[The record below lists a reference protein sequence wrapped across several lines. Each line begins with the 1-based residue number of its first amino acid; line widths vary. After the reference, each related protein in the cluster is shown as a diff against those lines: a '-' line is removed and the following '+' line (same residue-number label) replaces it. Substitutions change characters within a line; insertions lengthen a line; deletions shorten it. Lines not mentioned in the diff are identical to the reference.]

1 MKGGTPMNL
10 NQLYYFKTLAHL
22 EHYTK
27 AAKELEITQP
37 TLSHAISTLEEEMG
51 TKLFQRRGRN
61 VSLTKYGRFFLDY
74 VEEAL
79 QILDTGIQKTKI
91 LTGQVTGRIDIG
103 YIYTLGGEFVPQ
115 LVGDFIRSHEEL
127 KIKFNFTV
135 GNTRKNIQGLK
146 DGQFDIAFCSRVKD
160 EDDIEFIPVG
170 REKLVLVVP
179 KGHPLEVEKVVSI
192 SEIAK
197 YPQIFFTSN
206 SGLRPTIERMFDR
219 EQLTPNIAYEI
230 EEDNFMASVVA
241 QDFGIAIMP
250 EIPILKQLP
259 VEVIQLRNPGPPRY
273 IYLAQIRGGY
283 QAPIVK
289 KFVDFVKKN
298 TFL

>member
-1 MKGGTPMNL
+1 MNL
-10 NQLYYFKTLAHL
+10 NQLYYFKALAHL

-37 TLSHAISTLEEEMG
+37 TLSHAIGALEEEMG
-51 TKLFQRRGRN
+51 TKLFEKRGRN
-61 VSLTKYGRFFLDY
+61 VALTKYGRFFLDY

-79 QILDTGIQKTKI
+79 QILDTGIQKTKV

-115 LVGDFIRSHEEL
+115 LVGDFVRSHEEL

-135 GNTRKNIQGLK
+135 GNTTRNLQGLK
-146 DGQFDIAFCSRVKD
+146 EGQFDIVFCSRVKD

-170 REKLVLVVP
+170 KEKLVLVVP
-179 KGHPLEVEKVVSI
+179 KEHPLALEEVVSV
-192 SEIAK
+192 SEIVK
-197 YPQIFFTSN
+197 YPQIFFTPN
-206 SGLRPTIERMFDR
+206 SGLRPVIERMFAR
-219 EQLTPNIAYEI
+219 ENLTPHIVYEI
-230 EEDNFMASVVA
+230 EEDNFMAGVVA

-250 EIPILKQLP
+250 KIPILEQLP
-259 VEVIQLRNPGPPRY
+259 VETVELRNPGPPRY

-283 QAPIVK
+283 QAPVVK